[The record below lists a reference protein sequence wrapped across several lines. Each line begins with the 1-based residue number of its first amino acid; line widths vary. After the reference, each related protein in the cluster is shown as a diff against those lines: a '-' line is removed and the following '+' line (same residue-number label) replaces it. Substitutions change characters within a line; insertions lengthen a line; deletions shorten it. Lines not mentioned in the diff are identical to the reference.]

1 LGQISPQMINVFIIV
16 AAVAIVI
23 QMGILL
29 ALYLGVRRSSARM
42 EAIADDLH
50 KRSAPL
56 LDAAS
61 SILVESRPKIETI
74 TDNLVTST
82 TSIRAQVERLDATVG
97 DVLDRTRLQVIRADE
112 MISRTMDRVE
122 ETTEMVQHS
131 VLSPIKR
138 LAGIASGLTVGLEY
152 FFRRRRNRQQEAEGV
167 PQDEELFI

>member
-1 LGQISPQMINVFIIV
+1 MGQSSPQMINVFIIV

-122 ETTEMVQHS
+122 ETTELVQHS

-152 FFRRRRNRQQEAEGV
+152 FFRRRRNRQEAEGV

>member
-1 LGQISPQMINVFIIV
+1 MSSPSPEMINVFIVV

-23 QMGILL
+23 QMGILI
-29 ALYLGVRRSSARM
+29 ALYLSVRRSSTRM

-50 KRSAPL
+50 KRTAPL

-61 SILVESRPKIETI
+61 AILVDSQPKVSTI
-74 TDNLVTST
+74 VDNLSSAT
-82 TSIRAQVERLDATVG
+82 TSIRSQVERLDATVT
-97 DVLDRTRLQVIRADE
+97 DVIDRTRLQVIRADE
-112 MISRTMDRVE
+112 LVTRTMDKVE

-131 VLSPIKR
+131 VLSPIRR

-152 FFRRRRNRQQEAEGV
+152 FFRRRGSRQREEL

>member
-1 LGQISPQMINVFIIV
+1 VSSPSPEMINVFIVV

-23 QMGILL
+23 QMAILV
-29 ALYLGVRRSSARM
+29 ALYLSVRRSSTRM

-50 KRSAPL
+50 KRTGPL

-61 SILVESRPKIETI
+61 AILVDSKPKIATI
-74 TDNLVTST
+74 TDNLSSAT
-82 TSIRAQVERLDATVG
+82 TSIRSQVERLDATVT
-97 DVLDRTRLQVIRADE
+97 DVIDRTRLQVIRADE
-112 MISRTMDRVE
+112 LVSRTMDKVE

-131 VLSPIKR
+131 VLSPIRR

-152 FFRRRRNRQQEAEGV
+152 FFRRRRGSPEPETL

>member
-1 LGQISPQMINVFIIV
+1 MINVFIIV

-152 FFRRRRNRQQEAEGV
+152 FFRRRRNRQQEAEGL

>member
-1 LGQISPQMINVFIIV
+1 MINVFIIV

-122 ETTEMVQHS
+122 ETTELVQHS

-152 FFRRRRNRQQEAEGV
+152 FFRRRRNRQEEEGV

>member
-1 LGQISPQMINVFIIV
+1 MGQISPQMINVFIIV

-152 FFRRRRNRQQEAEGV
+152 FFRRRRNRQQEAEGL

>member
-1 LGQISPQMINVFIIV
+1 MVNLFIVV

-23 QMGILL
+23 QMGILI
-29 ALYLGVRRSSARM
+29 ALYLSVRRSSTRM

-50 KRSAPL
+50 KRTAPL

-61 SILVESRPKIETI
+61 AILVESQPKVSTI
-74 TDNLVTST
+74 VENLSSAT
-82 TSIRAQVERLDATVG
+82 TSIRSQVERLDATVT
-97 DVLDRTRLQVIRADE
+97 DVIDRTRLQVIRADE
-112 MISRTMDRVE
+112 LVTRTMDKVE

-131 VLSPIKR
+131 VLSPIRR

-152 FFRRRRNRQQEAEGV
+152 FFRRKASRQREEL

>member
-1 LGQISPQMINVFIIV
+1 MINVFIIV